1 MDIWVRG
8 LHRWHKIE
16 PELTFRFQQILA
28 QQLMLEVESTP
39 TGPLLLATT
48 SLLGRVCLSP
58 AGELRLSIAEA
69 ILAPLAHH
77 NLEPRMCQNFL
88 RILAYCRSVFHCLDI
103 DFLAKFARIFTNWE
117 DDGLTREALTL
128 AQDLAYSILLDDQL
142 ELVTDSIALL
152 GRHPAEAQRLHK
164 LLQNC

>member
-1 MDIWVRG
+1 MTKEPPRNNRIRFERFLNCEKTRAHEQSYPAGLNIWVRG
-8 LHRWHKIE
+8 LHRWHNIE

-48 SLLGRVCLSP
+48 SLLGRVCLSR

-77 NLEPRMCQNFL
+77 NLEPRMCQNLL
-88 RILAYCRSVFHCLDI
+88 RILAYCRSVFTV
-103 DFLAKFARIFTNWE
+103 LA
-117 DDGLTREALTL
+117 
-128 AQDLAYSILLDDQL
+128 
-142 ELVTDSIALL
+142 
-152 GRHPAEAQRLHK
+152 
-164 LLQNC
+164 